1 MKAKIFFTVALLA
14 IGFLPVQA
22 QSSDMFEKLSNHRD
36 VTSVYISRTLLRM
49 MSNFDVGGADV
60 RSLAGRLEQIEIH
73 NSNGNA
79 EANRIIREGMEQ
91 LEKSDDYE
99 LLLRIRDGNSGGN
112 IVFYAKK
119 EDEYFRDLIMHIE
132 EANNSTIIRIMGAF
146 TAEDIQGV
154 MDSKKGN

>member
-1 MKAKIFFTVALLA
+1 MKTKLFFTVALLA
-14 IGFLPVQA
+14 IGFLSIQA
-22 QSSDMFEKLSNHRD
+22 QNSDMFEKLSNHRD

-99 LLLRIRDGNSGGN
+99 LLLRIRDGNSGN